1 MDSPLSLFLVVAS
14 PTSLPNL
21 FLGPNSTPTHTHPT
35 SPLDDRAVSPT
46 PERVRVVLTHEGD
59 LADGPVIVQ
68 PFRHQ
73 VGGHTAVVTVP
84 GSPFVAK
91 PMDPKK
97 REHAFYLRAPKAL
110 GGFVPAFYGVR
121 SAEFGAVVTGEPD
134 RREHASI
141 DDESGPVVTTDDTL
155 AAGRRGLTF
164 SEGPLGEGPDCA
176 RRPQPVMK
184 SAPLASLP
192 NPWSLTMYQK
202 ALDKTADSSGTTDFI
217 LLENLTAKFKRP
229 CVMDIKIGKRTYADD
244 ASPKKRAR
252 AEAKCRA
259 TTSHVLG
266 FRLCGM
272 QVYSEPNGRYLRKDK
287 YYGRELTPATV
298 PDALSRFFSLNLDKP
313 LNSSPRAQEIVK
325 ALSDRLATLRE
336 ALRTLSGMRF
346 YSSSVLVVYEG
357 DVSVRRS
364 PESLVD
370 LRIIDFANTTLS
382 EVDGPDDAFIF
393 GLTTLESML
402 RGLVES
408 QVCGQ

>member
-1 MDSPLSLFLVVAS
+1 
-14 PTSLPNL
+14 
-21 FLGPNSTPTHTHPT
+21 
-35 SPLDDRAVSPT
+35 
-46 PERVRVVLTHEGD
+46 
-59 LADGPVIVQ
+59 
-68 PFRHQ
+68 
-73 VGGHTAVVTVP
+73 
-84 GSPFVAK
+84 
-91 PMDPKK
+91 
-97 REHAFYLRAPKAL
+97 
-110 GGFVPAFYGVR
+110 
-121 SAEFGAVVTGEPD
+121 
-134 RREHASI
+134 
-141 DDESGPVVTTDDTL
+141 
-155 AAGRRGLTF
+155 
-164 SEGPLGEGPDCA
+164 
-176 RRPQPVMK
+176 MK

-370 LRIIDFANTTLS
+370 LRIIDFANTPLG
-382 EVDGPDDAFIF
+382 EVDGPDDTFIVC
-393 GLTTLESML
+393 LTTLESML

>member
-164 SEGPLGEGPDCA
+164 SEGPECT

-229 CVMDIKIGKRTYADD
+229 CTVRASWTSKLANGRTPMMPLPKSEPAPRPSVARQRRTYLVSGCAGCKSTP
-244 ASPKKRAR
+244 SPMVDTCGRTS
-252 AEAKCRA
+252 
-259 TTSHVLG
+259 TTVGSLHPQRSQTRSLAF
-266 FRLCGM
+266 FR
-272 QVYSEPNGRYLRKDK
+272 S
-287 YYGRELTPATV
+287 TWT
-298 PDALSRFFSLNLDKP
+298 NL
-313 LNSSPRAQEIVK
+313 
-325 ALSDRLATLRE
+325 
-336 ALRTLSGMRF
+336 
-346 YSSSVLVVYEG
+346 
-357 DVSVRRS
+357 
-364 PESLVD
+364 
-370 LRIIDFANTTLS
+370 
-382 EVDGPDDAFIF
+382 
-393 GLTTLESML
+393 
-402 RGLVES
+402 
-408 QVCGQ
+408 